1 MTSSGFEIPPAV
13 IFLGTIIGLTYGL
26 LSVGL
31 VLVYR
36 SNRIINF
43 AHGEIGAFAAATFA
57 SATTRWHFPYYI
69 AFVLALL
76 FGGGVAA
83 TAEIAVIRRLR
94 RAPRLMSIV
103 ATLGV
108 GQLLL
113 GVSSLVNPQAKF
125 GAGFPEP
132 PGLPIFNVGALRVT
146 QASSGILI
154 FAPLIVVFL
163 VFFLRRTRYGLGIRS
178 SAANPD
184 TARMSG
190 IPASRMSSLSW
201 ALAGAVSAFTAILV
215 SPGSGGTT
223 GGFGPTLLLRAMA
236 GAVIARMTNLP
247 VALGAGVGL
256 GIVEQVLL
264 WNYPQ
269 SGFVEISLFVIIL
282 GALLFVP
289 ARAAREEEKGS
300 WTAVQAWRPL
310 PEAFKKVFVVR
321 HMGLLAAGAA
331 LVIAVLLPL
340 VVSHSIAIRLVGIIA
355 FTIVGLSIGLV
366 TGLGGQLTLG
376 QFALAAVGAVVSY
389 HVTSRVGN
397 FGLGFLYAGLG
408 AAAASLLIGLP
419 ALRIR
424 GLMLTVTTLAF
435 ALVMPAWVLVQ
446 PWTFGD
452 GVDPGRPT
460 VAGRVLDS
468 GKSYYYFALLILVL
482 VFVVSRNVR
491 SRGFGRLL
499 VSVRDNEDNARAFTV
514 RAGTVKIQAFLLAG
528 FVAGIG
534 GALYGHTLSEVQA
547 ASFPTVA
554 SINVVAIAV
563 IGGIGILA
571 GPLIGALYIVGVPAF
586 VPLDSA
592 GLVATQFG
600 WLLLVLYVPGGVA
613 QLVRPLRD
621 RLAARLAARAGVSEE
636 DAIGDVP
643 ELGAVTS
650 RSRIATL
657 AANGQASSDEIVRP
671 RPPGTILLEGTSLTK
686 SYGGVLAVDDVS
698 VRINAGETVG
708 LIGPNGAGKTTLF
721 ELLGGF
727 TRPDGGR
734 VLFDGQDVSRLGPEE
749 RGKLGLIRSFQDAA
763 LFPTMTVIEAV
774 QIALERTAPT
784 SFFASALGLMGPER
798 RKDRLA
804 REIVSSMGLDSYRN
818 KQIQELSTGTRRITE
833 LACLI
838 ALQPTLLL
846 LDEPSSGIAQRETEA
861 LGRLL
866 ADLKRQL
873 GLTLFVIEH
882 DIPLIMGISDR
893 VIAMDA
899 GRVIAAG
906 SPAAVR
912 RDRAVVQAY
921 LGGSV
926 EAIGRSTVSRSR
938 KVAVR

>member
-1 MTSSGFEIPPAV
+1 MTSSGFEIPIAV
-13 IFLGTIIGLTYGL
+13 IVLGTIVGMTYGL
-26 LSVGL
+26 LAVGL

-36 SNRIINF
+36 SSRIINF
-43 AHGEIGAFAAATFA
+43 AHGEIGAFAAAFFA
-57 SATTRWHFPYYI
+57 SATTRWHVPYYA

-76 FGGGVAA
+76 VGGGTAA
-83 TAEIAVIRRLR
+83 GAEAAVVRRLR
-94 RAPRLMSIV
+94 NAPRLMSIV

-108 GQLLL
+108 GQVLL
-113 GVSSLVNPQAKF
+113 GVSPLLSPEAKF

-132 PGLPIFNVGALRVT
+132 PALPTFTIGALRVT
-146 QASSGILI
+146 QAYTGVL
-154 FAPLIVVFL
+154 FLAPVL
-163 VFFLRRTRYGLGIRS
+163 VLGLVLFLRRTRYGLGIRS
-178 SAANPD
+178 AAANAD

-190 IPASRMSSLSW
+190 VPASRMSSLAW
-201 ALAGAVSAFTAILV
+201 ALAGAVSAFTAILI
-215 SPGSGGTT
+215 SPTLGRAT

-247 VALGAGVGL
+247 VALAAGVGL

-269 SGFVEISLFVIIL
+269 SGLVEIALFVIIL

-289 ARAAREEEKGS
+289 ARGAREEEKGS
-300 WTAVQAWRPL
+300 WAAVQAWRPL
-310 PEAFKKVFVVR
+310 PESFRKVFAVR
-321 HMGLLAAGAA
+321 HLGLLAGGGS
-331 LVIAVLLPL
+331 LVIAALLPL
-340 VVSHSIAIRLVGIIA
+340 VVNNSTSIKLVGIIA
-355 FTIVGLSIGLV
+355 FTIVGLSVGII

-376 QFALAAVGAVVSY
+376 QFALAAIGAVVSY

-397 FGLGFLYAGLG
+397 IGLGFVYAGLA
-408 AAAASLLIGLP
+408 AAAASLVIGLP

-424 GLMLTVTTLAF
+424 GLMLTVTTLSF
-435 ALVMPAWVLVQ
+435 ALVTPAWVLVQ
-446 PWTFGD
+446 PWMFGE
-452 GVDPGRPT
+452 GVAAERPEI
-460 VAGRVLDS
+460 AGRVLDS

-482 VFVVSRNVR
+482 VFVIARNVR
-491 SRGFGRLL
+491 RGGFGRLL

-514 RAGTVKIQAFLLAG
+514 RADAVKIQAFLLAG

-534 GALYGHTLSEVQA
+534 GALYGHLLSEVGA
-547 ASFPTVA
+547 SSFPTVTN
-554 SINVVAIAV
+554 INVVAITV

-571 GPLIGALYIVGVPAF
+571 GPLIGALYIIGVPAF
-586 VPLDSA
+586 IPLDSA

-621 RLAARLAARAGVSEE
+621 RVAARLAARAGVTADDDESP
-636 DAIGDVP
+636 DTF
-643 ELGAVTS
+643 ELGSV
-650 RSRIATL
+650 
-657 AANGQASSDEIVRP
+657 AAGTRVSVVSTNGEVARRRP
-671 RPPGTILLEGTSLTK
+671 GGAALLEARSLSK

-698 VRINAGETVG
+698 VRVDAGETVG

-734 VLFDGQDVSRLGPEE
+734 VFFDGEDVSRLGPSE
-749 RGKLGLIRSFQDAA
+749 RGRLGLIRSFQDAA

-774 QIALERTAPT
+774 QLALERTSPT
-784 SFFASALGLMGPER
+784 SFFGSAAGFMGAER
-798 RKDRLA
+798 RKERRA
-804 REIVSSMGLDSYRN
+804 REIVSSMGLDAYRN

-833 LACLI
+833 IACLI

-866 ADLKRQL
+866 DDLKRRL
-873 GLTLFVIEH
+873 SLTLFVIEH

-893 VIAMDA
+893 VFAMDA
-899 GRVIAAG
+899 GRIIAAG
-906 SPAAVR
+906 APTTVR
-912 RDRAVVQAY
+912 RDRAVVEAY
-921 LGGSV
+921 LGGDVGAIKRSSRVSV
-926 EAIGRSTVSRSR
+926 
-938 KVAVR
+938 K